1 MGEPAGK
8 RRRKGP
14 RVAVGA
20 LPGASSDEQA
30 RVLYQ
35 QRLALFTKML
45 LVIFVFFMLF
55 VVALY
60 EIHPE
65 TAPARADIQTM
76 IGFAGLTA
84 LVAIRSVFL
93 RRHRTPTMDTLLT
106 LDVVFVAVIGA
117 IFGVSAYLS
126 VDKPDNM
133 YTTFIWN
140 TFMIFGRT
148 LYVPSSAR
156 RTFWLS
162 AAGMLPFVIAA
173 IGISVNF
180 SDQLTLPPSAM
191 IPGAILYAGTAVFVA
206 TTGSRVIYGLR
217 KQVREA
223 IQLGQY
229 TLGEKIGEGGMG
241 AVYKA
246 RHAMLR
252 RPTAIKLL
260 PPDRAGE
267 EHLTRFE
274 REVQV
279 TAELTHP
286 NTIAIFDYGRS
297 PDGLFYYAMEY
308 LDGIDLQRLVR
319 SHGPQPAA
327 RVIHLLCQACGALEE
342 AHGRGL
348 IHRDIKP
355 ANLIV
360 CQRGKIPDWIKV
372 VDFGLVKDIEQASRQ
387 SSGNLAA
394 GTPAYLSPEAIQKPA
409 GVGPSGDLYALGA
422 VAYFL
427 LTGTTVFEA
436 DNVLEMCVHHVR
448 TAPVPPSE
456 RTDNPIPRE
465 LEDVIL
471 RCLAKA
477 PGDRPPGAR
486 ALRELLEAVPLD
498 EPWSEAAAAE
508 WWADWRRPDDRDV
521 LPADA
526 TTLLSP
532 LTVDLTQRA
541 VDRGPA

>member
-508 WWADWRRPDDRDV
+508 WWADWRRPDDSDV

>member
-1 MGEPAGK
+1 
-8 RRRKGP
+8 
-14 RVAVGA
+14 
-20 LPGASSDEQA
+20 
-30 RVLYQ
+30 
-35 QRLALFTKML
+35 
-45 LVIFVFFMLF
+45 
-55 VVALY
+55 
-60 EIHPE
+60 
-65 TAPARADIQTM
+65 
-76 IGFAGLTA
+76 
-84 LVAIRSVFL
+84 
-93 RRHRTPTMDTLLT
+93 
-106 LDVVFVAVIGA
+106 
-117 IFGVSAYLS
+117 
-126 VDKPDNM
+126 
-133 YTTFIWN
+133 
-140 TFMIFGRT
+140 
-148 LYVPSSAR
+148 
-156 RTFWLS
+156 
-162 AAGMLPFVIAA
+162 
-173 IGISVNF
+173 
-180 SDQLTLPPSAM
+180 
-191 IPGAILYAGTAVFVA
+191 
-206 TTGSRVIYGLR
+206 
-217 KQVREA
+217 
-223 IQLGQY
+223 
-229 TLGEKIGEGGMG
+229 
-241 AVYKA
+241 
-246 RHAMLR
+246 
-252 RPTAIKLL
+252 
-260 PPDRAGE
+260 
-267 EHLTRFE
+267 
-274 REVQV
+274 
-279 TAELTHP
+279 
-286 NTIAIFDYGRS
+286 
-297 PDGLFYYAMEY
+297 
-308 LDGIDLQRLVR
+308 
-319 SHGPQPAA
+319 
-327 RVIHLLCQACGALEE
+327 
-342 AHGRGL
+342 
-348 IHRDIKP
+348 
-355 ANLIV
+355 LIV

-508 WWADWRRPDDRDV
+508 WWADWRRPDDSDV

>member
-508 WWADWRRPDDRDV
+508 WWADWRRPDDSDV

-532 LTVDLTQRA
+532 LTVD
-541 VDRGPA
+541 RGPA